1 MIAVSGCVEC
11 NTAADELQPISW
23 TRVAVVAATRVADTS
38 EGKREIH
45 TRTKQFYFCAACF
58 EKWWKGEKDVE

>member
-11 NTAADELQPISW
+11 NTAADELQPVGW
-23 TRVAVVAATRVADTS
+23 TRVSVIAGTRVVDTP

-45 TRTKQFYFCAACF
+45 TRTKQFYFCDKCF
-58 EKWWKGEKDVE
+58 ESWWKGGKGV